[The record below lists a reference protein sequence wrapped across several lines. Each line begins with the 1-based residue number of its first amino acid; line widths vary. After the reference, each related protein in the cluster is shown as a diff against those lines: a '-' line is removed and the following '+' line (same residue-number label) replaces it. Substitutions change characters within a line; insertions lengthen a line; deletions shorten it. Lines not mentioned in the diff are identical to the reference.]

1 MALSGEQWL
10 QTQFFPVVDSLPAAS
25 SWASQPSSSA
35 SQPSSSA
42 SPLAA
47 ISAIAAIRLLGA
59 VDALVAVGVLDDEQQ
74 RRCRA
79 AMEPKGVT
87 SEEVTVSSF
96 SLVSGF
102 AQASGGE
109 AAPKPVDQ
117 PDRIVRVLADG
128 HVFGLVDGE
137 QAVLICVEVWQRS
150 VRASFLIAVSPAAEH
165 ERSARTR
172 QMRDWFL
179 KKQAGEATDADRP
192 AMSTAQR
199 HPGAAASWLLDA
211 DGQSTQGAVV
221 AGQGGSDWWRVD
233 VQWDVAVG
241 ENCRE
246 LHVSATEDR
255 RLIGRSV
262 LGW

>member
-10 QTQFFPVVDSLPAAS
+10 KTHFFPVVDSLPATS
-25 SWASQPSSSA
+25 ASQPSS

-47 ISAIAAIRLLGA
+47 IRAIAAIRLLGA
-59 VDALVAVGVLDDEQQ
+59 VDALAAVGVLDDEQQ

-87 SEEVTVSSF
+87 SEEVTVSSI

-137 QAVLICVEVWQRS
+137 QTVLICVEVWERS
-150 VRASFLIAVSPAAEH
+150 VRASLLIAVSPVAEH
-165 ERSARTR
+165 ERSARSR
-172 QMRDWFL
+172 QMRDWLL
-179 KKQAGEATDADRP
+179 KKQAGEATDENRP
-192 AMSTAQR
+192 PMSTALR

-211 DGQSTQGAVV
+211 DGQSTPGAVV

-241 ENCRE
+241 ESCRE
-246 LHVSATEDR
+246 LQVSATEDG
-255 RLIGRSV
+255 RLIGRS
-262 LGW
+262 LLRW